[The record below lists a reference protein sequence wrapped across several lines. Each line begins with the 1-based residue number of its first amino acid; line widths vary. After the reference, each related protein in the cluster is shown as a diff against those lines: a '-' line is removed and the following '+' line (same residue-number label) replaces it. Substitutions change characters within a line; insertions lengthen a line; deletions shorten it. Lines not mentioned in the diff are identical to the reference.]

1 MVSLGAKANLKK
13 PGPESGRKTRAAGC
27 LSDGGLPDSS
37 GCRHRRST
45 GQKIPFT
52 GGDRIAPVEK
62 KRQLVVQWI
71 ARYWIQPIG
80 KR

>member
-37 GCRHRRST
+37 ECRHRRST

-52 GGDRIAPVEK
+52 GGGPVAPVEK

-80 KR
+80 KP